1 MSRFHS
7 GGGVH
12 SAGGSVR
19 DPRPPHVGGGRPLRA
34 SCEPIPQSDWS
45 LHTVPSPAPKPLP
58 PHTHIHTNTIHTLSL
73 QACMLTFY
81 PEFEVDEIS
90 DNEIIFLLDLSNSM
104 KAST

>member
-19 DPRPPHVGGGRPLRA
+19 DPRSPHVGGGRPFRA

-45 LHTVPSPAPKPLP
+45 LHTVPSS
-58 PHTHIHTNTIHTLSL
+58 THAIIASDSHMSSLSPS
-73 QACMLTFY
+73 AGVY
-81 PEFEVDEIS
+81 ADV
-90 DNEIIFLLDLSNSM
+90 LSGV
-104 KAST
+104 